1 MLDSEEQDDCR
12 DSLGF
17 SWCYK
22 LEFRQVRDPLIE
34 ISIKVSRVFT
44 EKEKKLSVT
53 MIKTE

>member
-1 MLDSEEQDDCR
+1 VLDSEEQDDCR